1 MWNKLEQNYTLCV
14 FPVFHEVDISSIK
27 WLNITTAN
35 YSGFSTAACANRMN
49 IESNNWESSINLS
62 VSFIKLPKQNTER
75 LSHNSN
81 DMNFV
86 KKYLSPMSKI
96 IIP

>member
-1 MWNKLEQNYTLCV
+1 MWNKLGQNYTLCV

-49 IESNNWESSINLS
+49 TESNNRESSINLS
-62 VSFIKLPKQNTER
+62 VSFIKIQPDSAK
-75 LSHNSN
+75 
-81 DMNFV
+81 
-86 KKYLSPMSKI
+86 KKYWMSKS
-96 IIP
+96 

>member
-49 IESNNWESSINLS
+49 IESNNRESSINFS
-62 VSFIKLPKQNTER
+62 VGFIKVQSNSAKKILNT
-75 LSHNSN
+75 
-81 DMNFV
+81 
-86 KKYLSPMSKI
+86 
-96 IIP
+96 